1 MRRDRGG
8 SMRRDPTYL
17 MPATYL
23 MCHHD
28 QRDAEAR
35 RVTAYQGIFRL
46 RFFVSPKLET
56 PLTNRD
62 SLRKTKGRTSTKRM
76 HSSVYLPPPP
86 LDIISTY

>member
-1 MRRDRGG
+1 MRL
-8 SMRRDPTYL
+8 DPTYL

-62 SLRKTKGRTSTKRM
+62 SLRKTKGTDQYKTNAFFC
-76 HSSVYLPPPP
+76 LPPPP
-86 LDIISTY
+86 FPWI